1 MVSAGIDPS
10 INSTGVCIMECA
22 GTIESIKTFYYIVG
36 NKPKKSTANFI
47 DSNQDKFGYI
57 DYGKVDASKEK
68 EYYKK
73 ELLKT
78 ENILKSAEALN
89 DILTCACPDIAVMEG
104 VSYGSTSGASIVDLA
119 GLNFVYRTVLIDN
132 VCDDMVIASPME
144 IKKFATGNGG
154 VDKDIMIRVWSLCE
168 KLDIDPKAKVDDLA
182 DAYFMALYGVCK
194 WYPELE
200 KSLEIPKVEIPKR
213 TKKKKKNETTD
224 ESIIEN
230 FTSIDESETDIF
242 TSTEQ

>member
-10 INSTGVCIMECA
+10 INSTGVCIMECD
-22 GTIESIKTFYYIVG
+22 GTIESIRTKYYIVG
-36 NKPKKSTANFI
+36 NKPTKSTIGFI
-47 DSNQDKFGYI
+47 ESNKDKFDYV
-57 DYGKVDASKEK
+57 DYGKIDASKEK

-78 ENILKSAEALN
+78 ENIVKSSEKLN
-89 DILTCACPDIAVMEG
+89 IVLTDSWPDIAVMEG

-119 GLNFVYRTVLIDN
+119 GLNFVYRTVLMDK

-154 VDKDIMIRVWSLCE
+154 VDKDIMVRVWSLCE
-168 KLDIDPKAKVDDLA
+168 KLDVDPKAKVDDLA

-200 KSLEIPKVEIPKR
+200 KSLDIPKVEIPKR
-213 TKKKKKNETTD
+213 RKKKKKTETTD

-230 FTSIDESETDIF
+230 FTSIDKPETDIF